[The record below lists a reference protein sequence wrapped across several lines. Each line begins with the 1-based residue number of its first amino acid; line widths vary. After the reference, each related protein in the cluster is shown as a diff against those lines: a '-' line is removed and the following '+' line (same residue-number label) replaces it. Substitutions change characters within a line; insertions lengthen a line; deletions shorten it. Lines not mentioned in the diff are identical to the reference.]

1 MIVEYNGDGWQI
13 ITQRAHGLL
22 AGQICARWKLSNQP
36 AHWVETLTATAEHD
50 DIYNEFERDPL
61 IDGNGAPI
69 NFKATGFDL
78 DAASRLMDMALT
90 KSRFVAL
97 LLSRHI
103 AFTHGGDQRAKPF
116 LSLLKKQ
123 ENKWLKEAGISVS
136 EANTA
141 YQLLEFCD
149 AFSLLICQGQI
160 PPENRHIEIS
170 SGPDGIAY
178 NLREKQKSVIVQPWP
193 FNTPEFK
200 VRYETRTI
208 KQLKFKNN
216 EEFRAALKAAPIEL
230 VEIKI
235 AEKA

>member
-1 MIVEYNGDGWQI
+1 MIVNYNGVGWQI

-22 AGQICARWKLSNQP
+22 AGQVCARWKLSNQP

-61 IDGNGAPI
+61 IDENGAPI
-69 NFKATGFDL
+69 NFKATRFDL
-78 DAASRLMDMALT
+78 DATSRLMDMALT

-103 AFTHGGDQRAKPF
+103 AFTHGEDPLARSF
-116 LSLLKKQ
+116 LSSLKKQ
-123 ENKWLKEAGISVS
+123 EKKWMKEAGVSAS
-136 EANTA
+136 EADSA

-170 SGPDGIAY
+170 SGPDGVAY
-178 NLREKQKSVIVQPWP
+178 SLSEIQKTIVVKPWP
-193 FNTPEFK
+193 FDADEFT

-216 EEFRAALKAAPIEL
+216 EAFRAALKAAPIAL
-230 VEIKI
+230 TEIRI

>member
-1 MIVEYNGDGWQI
+1 MIVAYNGIGWQI

-36 AHWVETLTATAEHD
+36 SHWVETLTATAEHD

-69 NFKATGFDL
+69 NFKATRFDL
-78 DAASRLMDMALT
+78 DATSRLMDMALT
-90 KSRFVAL
+90 KSRFVTL
-97 LLSRHI
+97 LIARHI
-103 AFTHGGDQRAKPF
+103 AFTHGEDPLARSF
-116 LSLLKKQ
+116 LSSLKKQ
-123 ENKWLKEAGISVS
+123 ETKWLKEAGVSAS
-136 EANTA
+136 EADSA

-149 AFSLLICQGQI
+149 AFSLLICQGEI

-170 SGPDGIAY
+170 SGPDGVAY
-178 NLREKQKSVIVQPWP
+178 SLSEIHKTIVVKPWP
-193 FNTPEFK
+193 FDADEFT

-208 KQLKFKNN
+208 KQLEFKNN
-216 EEFRAALKAAPIEL
+216 EAFRAALKAAPIAL
-230 VEIKI
+230 TEIRI